1 MATDTSLDSGRTLS
15 QADDPLAGAPGWDR
29 RLRKAALLVA
39 RLGLAYLF
47 FAQLFWKLPPQ
58 FGCPPDFRIGGE
70 GPNGGLV
77 RSSGL
82 CDFIGAESYYATKDR
97 SLFGIHL
104 WGDSQNDIE
113 LPIGWA
119 ARANGWFI
127 DNIVR
132 PNIQVFGWAI
142 WLSEAFIALSLG
154 LGLLTRLGAL
164 VSLAVSLHLT
174 IGLAGIPEPK
184 EWQYSYL
191 LMVWLSLVLLA
202 LPPGRFLGID
212 AALRRWARS
221 AADKGSRLGRLV
233 LTLT

>member
-1 MATDTSLDSGRTLS
+1 MNSDAAVESDRMQGH
-15 QADDPLAGAPGWDR
+15 AHDPLAGAPGWDR
-29 RLRKAALLVA
+29 TLRKAALLVA

-58 FGCPPDFRIGGE
+58 FGCPADFRIGGE
-70 GPNGGLV
+70 GPNGQLV

-104 WGDSQNDIE
+104 WGDTENDIE

-132 PNIQVFGWAI
+132 PNIRFFGWVI

-164 VSLAVSLHLT
+164 VSLAVALHLT
-174 IGLAGIPEPK
+174 VGLAGIPEPK

-202 LPPGRFLGID
+202 LPPGRFLGVD
-212 AALRRWARS
+212 APLRSWARG
-221 AADKGSRLGRLV
+221 AAERGNRLGRLV
-233 LTLT
+233 LALT